1 MTTNAYVFR
10 ITLAM
15 PGCFLVSAG
24 ACANEYFSERIRRP
38 FREQTDDCVCTVL
51 AAPHA
56 YLAEYCP
63 FERSFSNL
71 PAGQWSPPSL
81 VAFAF
86 RELGACRSYELFLF
100 RGRRVLGESG
110 NLFSTHLASL
120 APDKYTV
127 TLTNIGEPHDAL
139 TPMPLRAT
147 LGNRVIETHY
157 ELPQRAKEQ
166 IRELHSLIEEL
177 REATRTRTPADA
189 WELVTGNNGHYASVQ
204 QLPVAT
210 VEEIIKSTNAA
221 EALTAI
227 TTPLR
232 YPADAPLFLEKIFPE
247 VLRTLGSNG
256 LAPQLLRTPPNDDDP
271 LHLSDE
277 EMQQGYRIGDLYFAL
292 QAATPEQLHHAAA
305 IVKARIACPVEGED
319 LRKCLAEHVLTT
331 LRDDKKTLTAL
342 EQLLFNS

>member
-86 RELGACRSYELFLF
+86 RELRRLPILRTVLVPGTKST
-100 RGRRVLGESG
+100 RGERQPLLHASRVI
-110 NLFSTHLASL
+110 

-177 REATRTRTPADA
+177 REATRTTGRPADT

-210 VEEIIKSTNAA
+210 VEEEIIKSTNAA

-232 YPADAPLFLEKIFPE
+232 PIRPTRHCSWKRSSQRCSARLVATASHHNSYGRHPTTTTPCISLMKKCNRDIALATCISRSKQQRQSNSTTPL
-247 VLRTLGSNG
+247 RS
-256 LAPQLLRTPPNDDDP
+256 
-271 LHLSDE
+271 
-277 EMQQGYRIGDLYFAL
+277 
-292 QAATPEQLHHAAA
+292 
-305 IVKARIACPVEGED
+305 
-319 LRKCLAEHVLTT
+319 
-331 LRDDKKTLTAL
+331 
-342 EQLLFNS
+342 